1 MNVSEA
7 GGRPGSQ
14 DVVTGA
20 FGFTGRYIARRLLAR
35 GREVRTL
42 TGHPER
48 PHPLRDRVSVAPYS
62 FDEPAAL
69 VANLRGAE
77 VLYNTYWIRFPH
89 GGATFEQAL
98 AHTEVLVR
106 AAEQAGVARIVHISI
121 TKPADDSP
129 LPYFRFKARAEHVV
143 IGSSLSHA
151 LIRPTVVFGDGDVL
165 VNNIGWLVRHFPV
178 FAVPAARDVRIRPVH
193 VDDVARLAVEMGG
206 QQEDVVV
213 DAVGPET
220 FAFEELVQLIAE
232 TLGRRV
238 RCVELPPRI
247 VVGLAAA
254 IGVLTRDV
262 VLTTDELRGLM
273 AGLVATTGPA
283 TGPTKL
289 SEWLSDHREA
299 VGRSYASELQRHY
312 R

>member
-1 MNVSEA
+1 MNVPEIR
-7 GGRPGSQ
+7 GKRGSL

-20 FGFTGRYIARRLLAR
+20 FSFTGRYIAGRLLAR

-48 PHPLRDRVSVAPYS
+48 PHPLRDRITVAPFS

-77 VLYNTYWIRFPH
+77 VLYNTYWIRFPR
-89 GGATFEQAL
+89 GGATFQQAL
-98 AHTEVLVR
+98 AHTELLVR
-106 AAEQAGVARIVHISI
+106 AAEEAGVARIVHISI
-121 TKPADDSP
+121 TNPADDSP
-129 LPYFRFKARAEHVV
+129 LPYFRTKALAEHVV

-165 VNNIGWLVRHFPV
+165 VNNIAWLVRRFGV
-178 FAVPAARDVRIRPVH
+178 FAVPAARDARIRPVH

-206 QQEDVVV
+206 RHEDVVV

-220 FAFEELVQLIAE
+220 FAFEELVQLVAE

-247 VVGLAAA
+247 VVGLASA

-273 AGLVATTGPA
+273 AGLVATAGPA
-283 TGPTKL
+283 TGSTKL
-289 SEWLSDHREA
+289 SDWLRDHHEA
-299 VGRSYASELQRHY
+299 LGTSYASELQRHY